1 MSSKHFVR
9 VQILLPSQIKTMAPS
24 SFDQT
29 TIDTPRGV
37 RFTSTASSGW
47 DNANPTNCTSAS
59 TGWDNDNYTITIT
72 SREQDVKIK
81 KLLKKMMDEMCKS
94 GWLCYFPNYSQP
106 KLQPINLRGVRLD
119 GRGWANQK

>member
-9 VQILLPSQIKTMAPS
+9 VRILLPSQIKTMAPN

-29 TIDTPRGV
+29 TLNTPRV
-37 RFTSTASSGW
+37 YYTASTTSSGW
-47 DNANPTNCTSAS
+47 DNTPTDCTSAS
-59 TGWDNDNYTITIT
+59 TGWDNNNYTITIT
-72 SREQDVKIK
+72 SREQEIKIK
-81 KLLKKMMDEMCKS
+81 KVLKKMMDEMCKS
-94 GWLCYFPNYSQP
+94 GWLCYFPNYLQP